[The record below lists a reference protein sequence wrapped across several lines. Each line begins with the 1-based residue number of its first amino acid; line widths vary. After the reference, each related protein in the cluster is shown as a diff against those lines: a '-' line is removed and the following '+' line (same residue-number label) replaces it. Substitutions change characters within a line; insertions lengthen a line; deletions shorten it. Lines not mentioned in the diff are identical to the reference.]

1 MTSRPECLVLASTLA
16 LGGGERV
23 LAKMLRELSAQGH
36 PFHLIT
42 LKEPGRVGELLEDE
56 GLSLDSW
63 KLESTRDPRILLRLW
78 RTLRRRGPGMLY
90 IQDHND
96 CIFWGSLA
104 AGLAGFLPVV
114 VPVHSSGQ
122 KGATSFRFPNRFLL
136 GLGQLLVLLGRW
148 HHRALRDDDGIALGP
163 RATIANPLDA
173 SSFDFRTAERAS
185 EPVIGT
191 VAALRPEKRHD
202 LLLELFAEL
211 NRHRPARLRIAG
223 DGPERPALEARA
235 ESLGIADRCEF
246 LGAREDV
253 AEVLAGMDLFLLTSE
268 VEAQPLSLIE
278 ALACGVAVAAPPR
291 GGIPEILEDGERGL
305 LLRGEDPSG
314 WGVQVAEYLEELPD
328 AERRRKISDELR
340 EEFSDRRFARDYA
353 RLMDL
358 MMGTP

>member
-1 MTSRPECLVLASTLA
+1 MPSHPECLVLASTLA

-23 LAKMLRELSAQGH
+23 LAKMLRDLSAEGR

-42 LKEPGRVGELLEDE
+42 LKKPGRVGQQLERE
-56 GLSLDSW
+56 GHS
-63 KLESTRDPRILLRLW
+63 LESWNLASTRNPLILLKLW
-78 RTLRRRGPGMLY
+78 RTLRRRGPGMIY

-104 AGLAGFLPVV
+104 ASLAGFIPVAL
-114 VPVHSSGQ
+114 PVHSSGQ

-148 HHRALRDDDGIALGP
+148 HHHALRDEDGIVEGP
-163 RATIANPLDA
+163 RAIIPNPLDE
-173 SSFDFRTAERAS
+173 SKFDFRVSGQAP

-223 DGPERPALEARA
+223 DGPQRPALEARA
-235 ESLGIADRCEF
+235 QALGIAERCEF
-246 LGAREDV
+246 LGARDDV
-253 AEVLAGMDLFLLTSE
+253 AEVLAGLDLFLLTSE

-278 ALACGVAVAAPPR
+278 ALACGVSVAAPPR
-291 GGIPEILEDGERGL
+291 GGIPEILADGDRGL
-305 LLRGEDPSG
+305 ILKGEDPRG
-314 WGVQVAEYLEELPD
+314 WGGQVAEYLDRLPD
-328 AERRRKISDELR
+328 EGRRREVSGELR
-340 EEFSDRRFARDYA
+340 EEFSDRRFARDYG